1 MFSGWMTG
9 EEKKR
14 CKITGMR
21 TRGPYSKKNCGMK
34 IDDKTKGDRREV

>member
-1 MFSGWMTG
+1 MIG

-21 TRGPYSKKNCGMK
+21 TRATSSKNCAMK
-34 IDDKTKGDRREV
+34 IDNKTKGERRGV